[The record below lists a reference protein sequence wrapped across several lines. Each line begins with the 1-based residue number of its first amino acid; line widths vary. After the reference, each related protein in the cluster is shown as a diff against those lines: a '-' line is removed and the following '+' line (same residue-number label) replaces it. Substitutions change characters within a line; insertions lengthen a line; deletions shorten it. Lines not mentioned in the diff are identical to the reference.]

1 MVENNKMK
9 VPEDHGRK
17 VNEQIQHLLKTTNEH
32 GQKLNHFNSY
42 LEAIIIM
49 SNANSTCLFS
59 VSYSYFYFLKFIFNI
74 NKNI

>member
-1 MVENNKMK
+1 MFILFGKVAFVPEMSAMVENNKMK

-59 VSYSYFYFLKFIFNI
+59 VS
-74 NKNI
+74 